1 MEKALYFRFSLDSFP
16 KITCCD
22 LNPWESGSIY
32 LFPNSHVI
40 CNRWHPVGEWLK
52 VVGCVRTG
60 GRNLVW
66 QKTSFKGELRLPR
79 TWSRN
84 LMLKVWLWD
93 DDLFLHEWCISPGV
107 TACKDVK
114 MFPDSWNFLSLGSLK
129 KRRQKWSVSDP
140 LFLWRMVHRRILHL
154 WKSLSENQW
163 QLYCSI
169 MK

>member
-1 MEKALYFRFSLDSFP
+1 MDKGGSPKKDPTPNGKCLNFFRFSLDSFP
-16 KITCCD
+16 KIRCWN

-52 VVGCVRTG
+52 VVGCVRTS
-60 GRNLVW
+60 GRNFVW

-93 DDLFLHEWCISPGV
+93 DDFFLYMSS
-107 TACKDVK
+107 K
-114 MFPDSWNFLSLGSLK
+114 SWSYSIQRCQG
-129 KRRQKWSVSDP
+129 RRVSKVFFQIDETFWVWG
-140 LFLWRMVHRRILHL
+140 L
-154 WKSLSENQW
+154 
-163 QLYCSI
+163 
-169 MK
+169 